1 MYRRELLTCK
11 IPLEFVHVG
20 NSTKRNLERWVQQ
33 EMEGRCSVEGF
44 IRPNSTNVLT
54 YSSGRIV
61 GHRVLFD
68 VGFECQ
74 VCTPVEGHMIT
85 CIVENATKAG
95 VRAKMKTRDDEPS
108 PVDVFC
114 ARDHH
119 HDNSYFL
126 SLKEGDEIT
135 VRVIGQRYELNDPM
149 ISVIAQVLHPDRV
162 KKD

>member
-1 MYRRELLTCK
+1 MFRRELLTRK

-20 NSTKRNLERWVQQ
+20 KSTKRNLERWFHQ
-33 EMEGRCSVEGF
+33 EMEGKCSVEGY
-44 IRPNSTNVLT
+44 IRPNSTQVLT
-54 YSSGRIV
+54 YSSGRIE

-68 VGFECQ
+68 VGVECQ

-85 CIVENATKAG
+85 CVVENVTKAG
-95 VRAKMKTRDDEPS
+95 IRAKMKTRDEPS

-119 HDNSYFL
+119 HNNSYFL
-126 SLKEGDEIT
+126 SLNEGDEVT

-149 ISVIAQVLHPDRV
+149 ISVIAQVIHPDRLN
-162 KKD
+162 KK